1 MSPLFSH
8 LGRGTPRRTL
18 LALSALGLTLVPA
31 SLACAQTDAPPPADA
46 AGGGLNLGLPTD
58 TQDAPVA
65 PAPGAAAAPHTRPP
79 LSETVAALVN
89 DDPISSYD
97 LRQRMRLLVAT
108 TGVQPTE
115 DTIPQIEREALR
127 GLIDERLEMQEV
139 RAIEKKQKDL
149 HLEPEESEIDGDIA
163 DIAKQSGITERQL
176 LSTLKSDGVDATTL
190 REQIRAQMAWN
201 HYIGARFRDSVV
213 IADNQVDSAL
223 ERADSASLKPQYEL
237 SEIFLDASHVGGQQV
252 AEDGAKQLI
261 AQMKQGA
268 PFSSVARQ
276 FSALPTA
283 ANGGDAGWVTDSE
296 LSPELRAA
304 VEQMHPG
311 DLSQPIPVSN
321 GVYIVQLRQKKA
333 GSSDEV
339 VDLKQAAVSLD
350 ADASPE
356 QVAKAQAKLVA
367 LRKRIKSCTTL
378 EEQADHYPGVISGD
392 LGETAVN
399 ELRPAF
405 RQAVDS
411 LHVNEVSPPIRTD
424 VGLHL
429 IAVCSRHARGV
440 EGVTRADITDRLRGE
455 QLSMFARR
463 YLRDLRNSAEIETK

>member
-1 MSPLFSH
+1 MSSLFSH
-8 LGRGTPRRTL
+8 LRRTPRRAVF
-18 LALSALGLTLVPA
+18 ALSAISLTLLPA
-31 SLACAQTDAPPPADA
+31 SLAYAQIALGSSEASPPPAPDA
-46 AGGGLNLGLPTD
+46 SSGLNLGIPSD
-58 TQDAPVA
+58 TQDAT
-65 PAPGAAAAPHTRPP
+65 AATSAGGSAASRARPP
-79 LSETVAALVN
+79 LSETIAALVN

-115 DTIPQIEREALR
+115 DAIPQIEREALR
-127 GLIDERLEMQEV
+127 GLIDDRLEMQEV
-139 RAIEKKQKDL
+139 RSIEKKQKDL
-149 HLEPEESEIDGDIA
+149 HLEPDESEIDGSIQ
-163 DIAKQSGITERQL
+163 DIAKQSGVTEPQL
-176 LSTLKSDGVDATTL
+176 MSSLKSDGVDAQTL
-190 REQIRAQMAWN
+190 RAQIQAQMSWN
-201 HYIGARFRDSVV
+201 RYIGARFHDSVV

-252 AEDGAKQLI
+252 AMDGATQLI
-261 AQMKQGA
+261 AQIKQGA
-268 PFSSVARQ
+268 PFGSVARQ
-276 FSALPTA
+276 FSALPT
-283 ANGGDAGWVTDSE
+283 GWVTDSE

-304 VEQMHPG
+304 VQQMHPG
-311 DLSQPIPVSN
+311 ELSQPVAVSN
-321 GVYIVQLRQKKA
+321 GVYIVLLRQKKA

-339 VDLKQAAVSLD
+339 VDLKQAAISLD
-350 ADASPE
+350 SDATAT
-356 QVAKAQAKLVA
+356 QVAKAQAKLMA
-367 LRKRIKSCTTL
+367 LRKRIKSCESL

-405 RQAVDS
+405 RQAVDA
-411 LHVNEVSPPIRTD
+411 LRVNEVSQPIRTD

-440 EGVTRADITDRLRGE
+440 EGVTRTDISDRLRGE

-463 YLRDLRNSAEIETK
+463 YLRDLRNSAEIETR